1 MSKNRQFIR
10 KCKDCPE
17 RTAAVCRYVFG
28 KYWVDKSLNGEG
40 CNYPFDEAADLWYA
54 RGWMPDTGKTVPLT
68 PSVKKTPKP
77 AQSKGTRTM
86 PPKEKSYVQIDLVPA
101 AELPPLSDDD
111 Y

>member
-1 MSKNRQFIR
+1 MSKNRQFLR
-10 KCKDCPE
+10 NCKDCPE

-40 CNYPFDEAADLWYA
+40 CNYPLDEVAEAWYA
-54 RGWMPDTGKTVPLT
+54 RGWMLNTDKTVTLT
-68 PSVKKTPKP
+68 PPVRKTPKP
-77 AQSKGTRTM
+77 APSKAVRTVS
-86 PPKEKSYVQIDLVPA
+86 PKKKSYVQLDLVQT